1 MYRDANNISMGLSDK
16 VVPPLEQDFWQQT
29 LFFWGVIANSYYERT
44 IAHLV
49 TALNWNDGIW
59 NWVSGSIDWREV
71 ASIVNTYGNLVVKKE
86 IPIYDLSKLTKEQQS
101 NVVDKVSQG
110 SGFNPKLT
118 KRVLDQ
124 LYYYTKD
131 GTIKFDGILR
141 PSNNSLYL
149 KNNSIPDEYKNSSK
163 SQDPDS
169 NLFSAIG
176 LPTWTGKA
184 IVITA
189 FVGLGVYALT
199 QINTS
204 AKILKG

>member
-29 LFFWGVIANSYYERT
+29 LFFWGVIANSYYERSV
-44 IAHLV
+44 AHIV

-59 NWVSGSIDWREV
+59 NWVSGSIDWRDV
-71 ASIVNTYGNLVVKKE
+71 ATILNAYGNLVVDEKVKVYEKE
-86 IPIYDLSKLTKEQQS
+86 QLSKSQLQDIIS
-101 NVVDKVSQG
+101 KVADA
-110 SGFNPKLT
+110 SGYGKKLVE
-118 KRVLDQ
+118 RVLNQ

-131 GTIKFDGILR
+131 ETIKFDGLLR

-189 FVGLGVYALT
+189 FVGLGAYALT
-199 QINTS
+199 QLNTS
-204 AKILKG
+204 AKIIKG